1 MEEILIC
8 ENGVMRP
15 ATEAELAQMAID
27 EQDYQTNEL
36 PKLVRTQRDNLLK
49 QSDWTQLSDVELT
62 AEKKS
67 EWATYR
73 QELRDITNSPEFPNV
88 VFPTQ
93 PQ

>member
-8 ENGVMRP
+8 ENGVIRP

-27 EQDYQTNEL
+27 EQNYQANKL
-36 PKLVRTQRDNLLK
+36 PAQVRQKRDNLLK
-49 QSDWTQLSDVELT
+49 QSDWTQLSDVALS
-62 AEKKS
+62 AEKKT

-73 QELRDITNSPEFPNV
+73 QELRDITNSPDFPNV
-88 VFPTQ
+88 VFPTE